1 MSDQRL
7 LLLGALGLVALG
19 ASCAS
24 ILGIEDADCDP
35 AYADCALRGAG
46 GSAPDNAIGQV
57 MPPPQVANGGGG
69 GAPSVLGVTS
79 GGAGGS
85 VASVTGGA
93 GAGGLGGGNS
103 GGSAGATTVPA
114 GGGAAGSVSM
124 DMDPVVL
131 RASELCLSYCDT
143 IMAGCTDANAQYASP
158 TACLLVCE
166 KLPVGTPGA
175 TSGNSVECR
184 NSKAA
189 LALSTGEGANYCFTA
204 GPGGGGVC
212 GQDCDGYC
220 SVMMASCRE
229 FSTVS
234 QCTADCSIVPNLAQ
248 SSVVQTYNTS
258 MQSGNTVQCRLFHV
272 TASTLDPVLHCPH
285 ASGLTPCN

>member
-1 MSDQRL
+1 
-7 LLLGALGLVALG
+7 LVALG

-46 GSAPDNAIGQV
+46 GSAPDSAFGQV
-57 MPPPQVANGGGG
+57 MPPPQAGTGGGA
-69 GAPSVLGVTS
+69 GAPSVLGVTA
-79 GGAGGS
+79 GGAGGG
-85 VASVTGGA
+85 VASVAG
-93 GAGGLGGGNS
+93 GAGGLSGGSN
-103 GGSAGATTVPA
+103 GGSAGATAVPA
-114 GGGAAGSVSM
+114 SGGASGVSM
-124 DMDPVVL
+124 DVDPVVL

-143 IMAGCTDANAQYASP
+143 VMAGCTGTNAQYASP

-166 KLPVGTPGA
+166 KLPAGTPGA
-175 TSGNSVECR
+175 TSGNNVECR
-184 NSKAA
+184 NSRAA

-212 GQDCDGYC
+212 GEDCDGYC
-220 SVMMASCRE
+220 SVMMASCRD
-229 FSTVS
+229 FATLS

-248 SSVVQTYNTS
+248 SPVVQTYNTS

-272 TASTLDPVLHCPH
+272 TASTLDPALHCDH
-285 ASGLTPCN
+285 ASGATPCN

>member
-35 AYADCALRGAG
+35 MYADCVLRGAG
-46 GSAPDNAIGQV
+46 GSAPGVTGQV
-57 MPPPQVANGGGG
+57 TPPLQPANGGGG
-69 GAPSVLGVTS
+69 GAPSLPGAA
-79 GGAGGS
+79 GGAGGG
-85 VASVTGGA
+85 VASVAG
-93 GAGGLGGGNS
+93 GAGGLGGGSS
-103 GGSAGATTVPA
+103 GGSSGATAAVPA
-114 GGGAAGSVSM
+114 ASGGAAGSVSM
-124 DMDPVVL
+124 DADPVVQ
-131 RASELCLSYCDT
+131 RASALCLDYCDT
-143 IMAGCTDANAQYASP
+143 IMAGCTGTNAQYASP

-166 KLPVGTPGA
+166 KLPAGTPGS
-175 TSGNSVECR
+175 TSGNNVECR
-184 NSKAA
+184 NSQAA
-189 LALSTGEGANYCFTA
+189 LALSTGESGNYCFTA

-220 SVMMASCRE
+220 SVMLATCRE
-229 FSTVS
+229 FATLS

-258 MQSGNTVQCRLFHV
+258 MQAGNTVQCRLFHV
-272 TASTLDPVLHCPH
+272 TASTIDPVLHCPH